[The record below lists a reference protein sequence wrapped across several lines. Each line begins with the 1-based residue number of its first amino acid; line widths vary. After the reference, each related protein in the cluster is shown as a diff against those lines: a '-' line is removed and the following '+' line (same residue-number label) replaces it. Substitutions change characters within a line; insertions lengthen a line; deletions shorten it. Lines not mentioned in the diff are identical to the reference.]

1 LPASIK
7 KRKRRRKENLTLD
20 GRKALKALLS
30 ANKRLNTA
38 YVLKESF
45 GQLWSYERDPLA
57 ASSSHRRRPTAGDL
71 ANDQLQVLA
80 GLRPL
85 PAKEFQILVFQFVG
99 RHEKFSGRVVEFDEI
114 RKPLRTLDK
123 QVQALSFRPNTDWRH
138 SKLGAAAPVGM
149 IMVRRFNRTNRTEG

>member
-1 LPASIK
+1 M
-7 KRKRRRKENLTLD
+7 RC
-20 GRKALKALLS
+20 GRAL
-30 ANKRLNTA
+30 ANAVR
-38 YVLKESF
+38 S
-45 GQLWSYERDPLA
+45 RA
-57 ASSSHRRRPTAGDL
+57 ASAGRPKPGVHARPRKQGLLRFAVALPELSGSLVD
-71 ANDQLQVLA
+71 QVLA